1 MICSIGLF
9 SLAIDCILTCY
20 ISNERSYFSL
30 SNHILDII
38 MFFRKYEFKTIFI
51 TYFFNIDIL
60 VTVHVFDLKF
70 CFHILKVPLEGSVSQ
85 ILYLGLGSYFMSKNG

>member
-1 MICSIGLF
+1 MICSIRLS

-30 SNHILDII
+30 SNRILDII
-38 MFFRKYEFKTIFI
+38 MFFRKYEF
-51 TYFFNIDIL
+51 NIDIS
-60 VTVHVFDLKF
+60 VTIHVFDLKF

-85 ILYLGLGSYFMSKNG
+85 ILYLGLSLYFMSKNG